1 MAFIKNFQNQQKGFF
16 PYEIIFSVT
25 DICNLKCKHCYIK
38 KNNQKLDIN
47 ATKKFLSSINSTSSE
62 NPITHIGFSG
72 GEPFLH
78 PTFIEEIVKVSVEN
92 DLLFDC
98 IMTNGV
104 WWKNQ
109 DELKNT
115 LQKIYD
121 AGFDGKIGI
130 SFDYFHALS
139 YQNSCKNENNT
150 ESNFS
155 KNNISSH
162 NFSSYLQKISDFCY
176 AVFEIWQDSSMIKIQ
191 SVNYMEKNHIFN
203 PQKLIKQLPDC
214 FDYQVFIIEESYT
227 TDDRRAW
234 KNKKWF
240 KEDFCSGPG
249 QILYIHSD
257 GRIAPCCGFANEN
270 EKLIIGNINQ
280 SFDQVIENAK
290 KNQMVKLCYID
301 GLSSKIKELKKQKL
315 LPKGKTKD
323 NCTFCDFICKL
334 K

>member
-1 MAFIKNFQNQQKGFF
+1 MAFIKNENQKGFF

-38 KNNQKLDIN
+38 KNNAKLDIN
-47 ATKKFLSSINSTSSE
+47 AAINFLDSLTEE
-62 NPITHIGFSG
+62 NLEQITHIGFSG
-72 GEPFLH
+72 GEPFLF
-78 PTFIEEIVKVSVEN
+78 PEIIEEITKKSVEK

-109 DELKNT
+109 EELKSI

-121 AGFDGKIGI
+121 VGFDGKIGI
-130 SFDYFHALS
+130 SFDYFHALAYES
-139 YQNSCKNENNT
+139 SCKNENDSKLKT
-150 ESNFS
+150 EN
-155 KNNISSH
+155 
-162 NFSSYLQKISDFCY
+162 NFSSYLQKISDFCE
-176 AVFEIWQDSSMIKIQ
+176 AIFEIWQDSSMIKIQ
-191 SVNYMEKNHIFN
+191 TVNYKEQNHIFN
-203 PQKLIKQLPDC
+203 PQKLIKELPDC
-214 FDYQVFIIEESYT
+214 FDYQVFIFDESYT
-227 TDDRRAW
+227 SDDKRSW
-234 KNKKWF
+234 QDKKWF

-249 QILYIHSD
+249 QIFYIHSD

-280 SFDQVIENAK
+280 TFDEVLNHAK
-290 KNQMVKLCYID
+290 QNDMIKLCYLD

>member
-1 MAFIKNFQNQQKGFF
+1 MAFIKKENPKGFF

-38 KNNQKLDIN
+38 KNNAKLDIN
-47 ATKKFLSSINSTSSE
+47 AAINFLDSLTEE
-62 NPITHIGFSG
+62 NLSQITHIGFSG
-72 GEPFLH
+72 GEPFLF
-78 PTFIEEIVKVSVEN
+78 PEIIEAITKKSVEK

-109 DELKNT
+109 DELKIT
-115 LQKIYD
+115 LQKIFE

-130 SFDYFHALS
+130 SFDYFHALAYES
-139 YQNSCKNENNT
+139 SCKNENDSKLKT
-150 ESNFS
+150 ES
-155 KNNISSH
+155 
-162 NFSSYLQKISDFCY
+162 NFSSYLQKISDFCN
-176 AVFEIWQDSSMIKIQ
+176 VIFEIWQDSSMIKIQ
-191 SVNYMEKNHIFN
+191 AVNYNPSKNENEFS
-203 PQKLIKQLPDC
+203 IKKMIQQLPDC
-214 FDYQVFIIEESYT
+214 FDYQVFTFDESYT
-227 TDDRRAW
+227 SDDKRSW
-234 KNKKWF
+234 QDKKWF
-240 KEDFCSGPG
+240 KEDFCVGPG
-249 QILYIHSD
+249 QILYVHSD

-280 SFDQVIENAK
+280 TFDEVINQAK
-290 KNQMVKLCYID
+290 QNEMIKLCYLD

>member
-1 MAFIKNFQNQQKGFF
+1 MAFIKNKNQKGFF

-25 DICNLKCKHCYIK
+25 DLCNLKCNHCYIK
-38 KNNQKLDIN
+38 KNNAKLDIN
-47 ATKKFLSSINSTSSE
+47 ATINFLDSLTEDNLSQ
-62 NPITHIGFSG
+62 ITHIGFSG
-72 GEPFLH
+72 GEPFLF
-78 PTFIEEIVKVSVEN
+78 PEIIEAITKKSVEK

-109 DELKNT
+109 EELKSI

-130 SFDYFHALS
+130 SFDYFHALAYES
-139 YQNSCKNENNT
+139 SCKNEN
-150 ESNFS
+150 SN
-155 KNNISSH
+155 I
-162 NFSSYLQKISDFCY
+162 NFEKYLEKISEFCLT
-176 AVFEIWQDSSMIKIQ
+176 VFEIWKDSSMIKIQ
-191 SVNYMEKNHIFN
+191 SVNYKEQNHIFN
-203 PQKLIKQLPDC
+203 PQKLIKELPDC
-214 FDYQVFIIEESYT
+214 FDYQVFIFDESYT
-227 TDDRRAW
+227 SDDERSW
-234 KNKKWF
+234 QDKKWF

-249 QILYIHSD
+249 QIFYIHSD

-280 SFDQVIENAK
+280 TFDQVIENAS
-290 KNQMVKLCYID
+290 KNPMIKLCYID
-301 GLSSKIKELKKQKL
+301 GLSSKIKELKKEKL
-315 LPKGKTKD
+315 LPHGKTKD

>member
-1 MAFIKNFQNQQKGFF
+1 MACIKNENQKGFF

-25 DICNLKCKHCYIK
+25 DLCNLKCNHCYIK
-38 KNNQKLDIN
+38 KNNAKLDIN
-47 ATKKFLSSINSTSSE
+47 AAINFLDSLTEE
-62 NPITHIGFSG
+62 NLTQVTHIGFSG
-72 GEPFLH
+72 GEPFLF
-78 PTFIEEIVKVSVEN
+78 PEIIEEITKKSVEK

-109 DELKNT
+109 EELKIN
-115 LQKIYD
+115 LQKIFE

-130 SFDYFHALS
+130 SFDYFHA
-139 YQNSCKNENNT
+139 NTFENCCKNEN
-150 ESNFS
+150 SN
-155 KNNISSH
+155 I
-162 NFSSYLQKISDFCY
+162 NFENYLKKISEFCLT
-176 AVFEIWQDSSMIKIQ
+176 VFEIWQDSSMIKIQ
-191 SVNYMEKNHIFN
+191 AVNYNPSKNENEFS
-203 PQKLIKQLPDC
+203 IKKMIQQLPDC
-214 FDYQVFIIEESYT
+214 FDYQVFTFNESYT
-227 TDDRRAW
+227 SDDKRSW
-234 KNKKWF
+234 QDKKWF

-249 QILYIHSD
+249 QILYVHSD

-280 SFDQVIENAK
+280 SFDEVI
-290 KNQMVKLCYID
+290 NQASQNEMIKLCYTD
-301 GLSSKIKELKKQKL
+301 GLSSKIKELKKQKI